1 MVEQPAAPICRYCRR
16 PIYGGFVRCPTCGSI
31 YHLQC
36 ARSLGC
42 ICIEGDRLDCT
53 RVWTRPP
60 GGRGQTEREGWVTPP
75 PSPPPP
81 PPQPV
86 AIPAL
91 RVARKAALRVARKAA
106 ALSLASLPWLVWASL
121 MYRFGVWSWEAI
133 LWELFSIVLILW
145 TARQV
150 FTPLTRQF
158 GKTVV
163 LTFLFSATL
172 YLLANPLFLKIL
184 SFISHTA
191 LSTMIYRQAR
201 PFS

>member
-1 MVEQPAAPICRYCRR
+1 MAEQPAAPLCRYCRH
-16 PIYGGFVRCPTCGSI
+16 PIHGGFVRCPTCGSV

-42 ICIEGDRLDCT
+42 ICIEGDRLDCAQ
-53 RVWTRPP
+53 VWTRPP

-75 PSPPPP
+75 PLPPPP

-91 RVARKAALRVARKAA
+91 RVARVAVV
-106 ALSLASLPWLVWASL
+106 LLLAGFPWLVWASL
-121 MYRFGVWSWEAI
+121 MDRFGVWSWEAI

-150 FTPLTRQF
+150 FTPLTRRF

-163 LTFLFSATL
+163 FIFLFSAML
-172 YLLANPLFLKIL
+172 YLLANPQFLKIL
-184 SFISHTA
+184 SFASHIV
-191 LSTMIYRQAR
+191 LSAMIYHKVKT
-201 PFS
+201 

>member
-1 MVEQPAAPICRYCRR
+1 MLNCTQVQ
-16 PIYGGFVRCPTCGSI
+16 T
-31 YHLQC
+31 
-36 ARSLGC
+36 
-42 ICIEGDRLDCT
+42 RL
-53 RVWTRPP
+53 P
-60 GGRGQTEREGWVTPP
+60 GGRGQTEHEGWVTPP

-91 RVARKAALRVARKAA
+91 RVAREAA

-163 LTFLFSATL
+163 LTFLFSAIL

-184 SFISHTA
+184 SLISHAT
-191 LSTMIYRQAR
+191 LSAMIYRQAKA
-201 PFS
+201 

>member
-1 MVEQPAAPICRYCRR
+1 
-16 PIYGGFVRCPTCGSI
+16 
-31 YHLQC
+31 
-36 ARSLGC
+36 
-42 ICIEGDRLDCT
+42 
-53 RVWTRPP
+53 
-60 GGRGQTEREGWVTPP
+60 VTPP

-91 RVARKAALRVARKAA
+91 RVAREAA

-121 MYRFGVWSWEAI
+121 MDRFGVWSWEAI

-145 TARQV
+145 TARQI

-163 LTFLFSATL
+163 FIFLFSAML
-172 YLLANPLFLKIL
+172 YLLANHLFLKIL

>member
-1 MVEQPAAPICRYCRR
+1 MAEQPAAPICRYCRH
-16 PIYGGFVRCPTCGSI
+16 PIHGGFVRCPTCGSV

-42 ICIEGDRLDCT
+42 ICIEGDRLDCAQ
-53 RVWTRPP
+53 VWTRPP

-91 RVARKAALRVARKAA
+91 RVAREAA
-106 ALSLASLPWLVWASL
+106 ALSLASLPWLIWASL
-121 MYRFGVWSWEAI
+121 MDRFGAWSWEAI
-133 LWELFSIVLILW
+133 LWELFSVVLFLW
-145 TARQV
+145 TLRQE
-150 FTPLTRQF
+150 FTSLTREF
-158 GKTVV
+158 GKAGVFM
-163 LTFLFSATL
+163 LLLLSML
-172 YLLANPLFLKIL
+172 YLLAHPPFLKIA

-191 LSTMIYRQAR
+191 LSVMIYRRAKT
-201 PFS
+201 

>member
-1 MVEQPAAPICRYCRR
+1 MVEQPAAPICRYCRH
-16 PIYGGFVRCPTCGSI
+16 PIHGEFVRCPTCGSV

-53 RVWTRPP
+53 QVLTGPP
-60 GGRGQTEREGWVTPP
+60 GGRGQTERKDWVTPP
-75 PSPPPP
+75 PSPPSPP
-81 PPQPV
+81 PRPV

-91 RVARKAALRVARKAA
+91 RVERKAA

-121 MYRFGVWSWEAI
+121 IYRFGVWSWEAI

-158 GKTVV
+158 GRTVV
-163 LTFLFSATL
+163 FIFLFSAML

-184 SFISHTA
+184 SLISHAT
-191 LSTMIYRQAR
+191 LSAMIYRQAKA
-201 PFS
+201 

>member
-1 MVEQPAAPICRYCRR
+1 M
-16 PIYGGFVRCPTCGSI
+16 
-31 YHLQC
+31 
-36 ARSLGC
+36 
-42 ICIEGDRLDCT
+42 LDCAQIQT
-53 RVWTRPP
+53 RLP

-75 PSPPPP
+75 SLPPPP
-81 PPQPV
+81 PRQPV

-91 RVARKAALRVARKAA
+91 SVAREVA
-106 ALSLASLPWLVWASL
+106 ALSLASLPWLFWASL
-121 MYRFGVWSWEAI
+121 MDRFGVWSWEAI

-163 LTFLFSATL
+163 LTLLFSAIL

-184 SFISHTA
+184 SLISHAT
-191 LSTMIYRQAR
+191 LSAMIYRQAKI
-201 PFS
+201 

>member
-1 MVEQPAAPICRYCRR
+1 MAEQPAAPICRYCRH
-16 PIYGGFVRCPTCGSI
+16 PIRGGFVRCPTCGSV

-42 ICIEGDRLDCT
+42 ICIEGDRLDCAQ
-53 RVWTRPP
+53 VWTRLP

-91 RVARKAALRVARKAA
+91 RVASEAA
-106 ALSLASLPWLVWASL
+106 ALSLASLPWLVWASS
-121 MYRFGVWSWEAI
+121 MYRFGVWSREAI
-133 LWELFSIVLILW
+133 LWEPFSIVLILW
-145 TARQV
+145 TARQA

-158 GKTVV
+158 GKIIV
-163 LTFLFSATL
+163 LIFLLSAML
-172 YLLANPLFLKIL
+172 YLLVNPLFLKIL
-184 SFISHTA
+184 LLISHTA
-191 LSTMIYRQAR
+191 FSTMIYRQAR
-201 PFS
+201 ASF